1 MALAGRLLLFFLVC
15 SVGGWC
21 FDTFLRSVRR
31 KRWAPIRKL
40 PFSPLDGAGSFAVL
54 FHPAF
59 AFAPSGGLRAVIEFL
74 YFAILFCVFELC
86 AGEIILRARG
96 ARIWDY
102 RDRHLNV
109 RGHTDLFHFFLWGT
123 TGVVGLRFLLRPLA
137 QLLGLEG
144 A

>member
-1 MALAGRLLLFFLVC
+1 MTLVGRLLLFFVVC

-21 FDTFLRSVRR
+21 FDTLLRSVRR

-40 PFSPLDGAGSFAVL
+40 PFSPLYGTASFAVL

-59 AFAPSGGLRAVIEFL
+59 AFAPSDRLRAVVEFL
-74 YFAILFCVFELC
+74 YFGVLFCVFELL
-86 AGEIILRARG
+86 AGEIILFARG
-96 ARIWDY
+96 SRIWDY
-102 RDRHLNV
+102 RDRYLNV

-123 TGVVGLRFLLRPLA
+123 SGLVGLRFLLRPLA
-137 QLLGLEG
+137 RLLGLED